1 MLLEEEAPLKP
12 EINDSMLLDT
22 DLKTLNF
29 NIKSNNYLVRSY
41 IATESKA

>member
-1 MLLEEEAPLKP
+1 MLFEEEAPLKS
-12 EINDSMLLDT
+12 EINDFMLKSS